1 MEDRSRLEAGSAFL
15 RGKRIAMRKVL
26 GAGIMLAAAAYV
38 FTYALHLLNRSSDA
52 AVAAGYLILLG
63 ILAGAV

>member
-1 MEDRSRLEAGSAFL
+1 
-15 RGKRIAMRKVL
+15 MRKVL
-26 GAGIMLAAAAYV
+26 GAGIMLAVAAYM

-63 ILAGAV
+63 VLAGAVEIVRRFRGRRNRPGQ

>member
-1 MEDRSRLEAGSAFL
+1 
-15 RGKRIAMRKVL
+15 MRKVL